1 MKKIIICAFVLLAF
15 ACKKQETESFGAA
28 IDSEISEGM
37 PAKDQTPEEL
47 GKQIFE
53 GKGNCV
59 ACHQVDQK
67 VVGPSIQEIASIYKA
82 KGGDI
87 VAFLKDDAKPIVD
100 PSQYEVMKT
109 NFGLT
114 KAMSVEELKALEAYI
129 YSNAK

>member
-1 MKKIIICAFVLLAF
+1 MKKLIICGFVLLAF

-28 IDSEISEGM
+28 VDNEISEGM
-37 PAKDQTPEEL
+37 PAKDQTPVEL
-47 GKQIFE
+47 GKQIFS

-82 KGGDI
+82 KGGNI

-114 KAMSVEELKALEAYI
+114 KAMSDEELKGLEAYI

>member
-28 IDSEISEGM
+28 VDSEISEGM

-87 VAFLKDDAKPIVD
+87 VAFLMDDAKPIVD
-100 PSQYEVMKT
+100 PSQYEVMILIFCKISP
-109 NFGLT
+109 G
-114 KAMSVEELKALEAYI
+114 
-129 YSNAK
+129 